1 MLLCHMITSYISCD
15 LVLLELE
22 NVMYTLVSLF
32 HIVPKENTAKLLDD
46 LCTTVLTGTTA
57 DNVRHRLRL

>member
-1 MLLCHMITSYISCD
+1 
-15 LVLLELE
+15 
-22 NVMYTLVSLF
+22 MYTLVSLF

-46 LCTTVLTGTTA
+46 LCVTVLTGTTA